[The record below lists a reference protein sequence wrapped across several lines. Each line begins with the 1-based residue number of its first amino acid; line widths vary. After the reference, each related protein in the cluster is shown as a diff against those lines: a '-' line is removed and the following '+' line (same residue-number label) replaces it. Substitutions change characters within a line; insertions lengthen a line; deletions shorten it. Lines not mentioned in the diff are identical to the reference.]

1 MSERKE
7 FAPELSEHDSLRRR
21 VVDGT
26 LSTKDF
32 LEEVW
37 KIDQRT
43 PGHVDAQ
50 KNIALLEL
58 PEVRA
63 LFDADEEEKDEFYN
77 YLSLSNLHAG
87 QSLGV
92 EDPAARAFFDRA
104 REAAQHIEDPSFDE
118 WKSYLDAYS
127 AYLDKD
133 ANTLNEIASKL
144 SGDNLRVVK
153 EMIEKL

>member
-7 FAPELSEHDSLRRR
+7 FFPESSEQDILRRR
-21 VVDGT
+21 LLEGGI
-26 LSTKDF
+26 SAGDF
-32 LEEVW
+32 LEEIW

-43 PGHVDAQ
+43 PERKDSLQ
-50 KNIALLEL
+50 NIPLLEL

-63 LFDADEEEKDEFYN
+63 LFDKNEEERDEFYR
-77 YLSLSNLHAG
+77 YLSMSHLHAG
-87 QSLGV
+87 RFLGF
-92 EDPAARAFFDRA
+92 ENPAARAFFDRA
-104 REAAQHIEDPSFDE
+104 REAAEHIADPSSDD
-118 WKSYLDAYS
+118 WKEYLAAWP

-133 ANTLNEIASKL
+133 TNKLNEIASKL